1 MAKKDLSTVLICSA
15 CKGTLFKE
23 KNHEGSIL
31 LHCTNCGGSA
41 KVAKA
46 GIGFAVVEQV
56 QESGKVFPTMK
67 EKVAKGDKDDGSK
80 ASTEFEILEFR
91 LPPAV
96 KKVVQAALWTA
107 KCQLQVTGSW
117 YGGAMLAHICADY
130 LSGVDFSALAPD
142 DLQRVTTLMQEAAQ
156 DVEQQKS
163 GGKIFSTFAEGFR
176 ESAEKTITSMAQGPL
191 AGLPELVEKKNEEFE
206 QKKKEGYQ
214 DRVGKAVQAR
224 KAKSFGRLEACV
236 RALDYQLREVSE
248 SGGSDDALDR
258 DYLDEALEKG
268 TGFLAA
274 VKAGESTMSDPQ
286 VQRFMKLTEEK
297 LGLKSPRQK
306 REEDEDE

>member
-1 MAKKDLSTVLICSA
+1 MGKDLSTVLICSA

-46 GIGFAVVEQV
+46 GIGFAVVAQV
-56 QESGKVFPTMK
+56 QESGRVFPTAK
-67 EKVAKGDKDDGSK
+67 EKVEKEGKSE
-80 ASTEFEILEFR
+80 ASTQFEILEFR

-107 KCQLQVTGSW
+107 KCKLQVTGSW
-117 YGGAMLAHICADY
+117 YGGAMLAHICADF
-130 LSGVDFSALAPD
+130 LSGVDFSDLAPD
-142 DLQRVTTLMQEAAQ
+142 DLQRITTLLQEAAE

-163 GGKIFSTFAEGFR
+163 GGKIFATFAEGFR
-176 ESAEKTITSMAQGPL
+176 ESAEKTISSVASGTL
-191 AGLPELVEKKNEEFE
+191 VGLPEMVKEKQEEFE
-206 QKKKEGYQ
+206 KQKKEGYQ
-214 DRVGKAVQAR
+214 ERVGKAVQAR

-236 RALDYQLREVSE
+236 RALDMQLREVSE
-248 SGGSDDALDR
+248 SGSPDDALDR
-258 DYLDEALEKG
+258 DYLDEALETG

-274 VKAGESTMSDPQ
+274 VKAGERTMSDPQ
-286 VQRFMKLTEEK
+286 VQRFMKMTEEK

-306 REEDEDE
+306 REEEVDDEE